1 MSSDVVRQRRRW
13 RRHEHMPLARLGREI
28 EDGSVTYRLS
38 NEELKQ
44 AVIDYI
50 TDRGQEMPP
59 EGWQKNHVYFS
70 SGSSGGEVTTHAET
84 ERPTE

>member
-1 MSSDVVRQRRRW
+1 MTYRMRGDSMV
-13 RRHEHMPLARLGREI
+13 I
-28 EDGSVTYRLS
+28 IYRLS

-50 TDRGQEMPP
+50 TDQGQEMPP

-70 SGSSGGEVTTHAET
+70 SGSSGGEVTAHVEAEK
-84 ERPTE
+84 PTE